1 MSLDCRIFK
10 RARTAAARCAAG
22 AGSTAATALD
32 FGDQNKL
39 MGANSAEV
47 NKTTTT
53 ATTVSTT
60 H

>member
-22 AGSTAATALD
+22 TGSTAATALD
-32 FGDQNKL
+32 LDDPNKV

-53 ATTVSTT
+53 ATTASTT